1 LLRKT
6 SPARGD
12 NQAYLRFLAL
22 GVLIPYFLFTSGFVF
37 EVAKSE
43 VTDVVDIP
51 YSIALSSYR
60 VDIAGVFNRRDGAGA
75 DWLVQR
81 LGDEHIIYADVH
93 SNKLLG
99 DRTELRGRRIKF
111 PENMGELPPDSYI
124 YFRTWNIDKQEITF
138 WTDIGLRRPV
148 SFDKIGLTPI
158 IEARNRIYDNGG
170 AQVLAPR

>member
-1 LLRKT
+1 
-6 SPARGD
+6 
-12 NQAYLRFLAL
+12 
-22 GVLIPYFLFTSGFVF
+22 LIPYFLFTSGFVF

-81 LGDEHIIYADVH
+81 LSDKHIIYADAH

-111 PENMGELPPDSYI
+111 PEDMGELPSGSYI
-124 YFRTWNIDKQEITF
+124 YFRTWNVDRREITF
-138 WTDIGLRRPV
+138 WAGIGLRRQV
-148 SFDKIGLTPI
+148 SFDEIGLTPI

>member
-1 LLRKT
+1 
-6 SPARGD
+6 
-12 NQAYLRFLAL
+12 
-22 GVLIPYFLFTSGFVF
+22 LIPYFLFTSGFVF
-37 EVAKSE
+37 EVTKSE

-81 LGDEHIIYADVH
+81 LGDEHTVYADVH
-93 SNKLLG
+93 SYKLLG

-111 PENMGELPPDSYI
+111 PEGMGELLPDSYI
-124 YFRTWNIDKQEITF
+124 YFRTRNIDKQEITF
-138 WTDIGLRRPV
+138 WTGIGLRRPV
-148 SFDKIGLTPI
+148 SFDETGLTPI